1 MSKLGLQVNYDHP
14 ITLELRRQICGA
26 PSIRMFYGQNLMKG
40 GTKCNAKIWP
50 LPLGLN
56 THKYVEPAIISLFF
70 LKGRV
75 PTKSSY
81 RTGGLLV
88 GCFFGHRVGS
98 SSSTLQAA
106 FASQLSGT
114 WILHPVR
121 DRRVVGVLGV
131 FDRAVD
137 TGGPARCRAS
147 TARNLPCL
155 WRHIFDTAGVLV
167 ALSTIATCRVSG
179 TQ

>member
-88 GCFFGHRVGS
+88 VFLVTELDQVQVHCRRHLPRSYQERGYCTPCATVG
-98 SSSTLQAA
+98 
-106 FASQLSGT
+106 
-114 WILHPVR
+114 
-121 DRRVVGVLGV
+121 
-131 FDRAVD
+131 
-137 TGGPARCRAS
+137 
-147 TARNLPCL
+147 
-155 WRHIFDTAGVLV
+155 
-167 ALSTIATCRVSG
+167 
-179 TQ
+179 